1 MPETKLAKSKTATV
15 KSNNG
20 LSAGPNARIMEHMIP
35 HAKKLAVITE
45 GLQSH

>member
-20 LSAGPNARIMEHMIP
+20 LSAGHNASVMGHT
-35 HAKKLAVITE
+35 HAQKLAGITE
-45 GLQSH
+45 GLQIH